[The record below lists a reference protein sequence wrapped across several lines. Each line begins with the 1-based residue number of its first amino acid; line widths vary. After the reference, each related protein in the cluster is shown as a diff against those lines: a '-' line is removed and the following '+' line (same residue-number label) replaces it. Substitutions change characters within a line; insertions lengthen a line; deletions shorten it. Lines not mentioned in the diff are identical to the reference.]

1 MFSTD
6 QWIFAAIF
14 LIAFIVIL
22 VFSYRK
28 DLRQNRTYFKNAI
41 WILVG
46 FIVFILLILVLK
58 LLLKN

>member
-46 FIVFILLILVLK
+46 FIVFILLILALK

>member
-28 DLRQNRTYFKNAI
+28 DLRQNRTYFKERDLDIGWLYCFYPFNI
-41 WILVG
+41 SPKITS
-46 FIVFILLILVLK
+46 
-58 LLLKN
+58 